1 MAISSLTSAPGSSSI
16 SLCGARRV
24 TISSTRSSPSCHRAS
39 WASSRCPTWGG
50 LKAPPRTPIRAT
62 SLLPDLPAAV
72 DDVLGRRQLAQP
84 DRAAGMQLLG
94 RVAYLP
100 PHPELIAVRE
110 SRRRIDIDSGRIHPV
125 RELLPDLLRAGH
137 DR

>member
-50 LKAPPRTPIRAT
+50 LKAPPRTPIPAT
-62 SLLPDLPAAV
+62 ALLPDLSAAV
-72 DDVLGRRQLAQP
+72 DDVLGGRQLAQP
-84 DRAAGMQLLG
+84 DRTARMQLLG
-94 RVAYLP
+94 RIADLRA
-100 PHPELIAVRE
+100 HPELISIRE
-110 SRRRIDIDSGRIHPV
+110 PRRRVHVDGGRVDRV
-125 RELLPDLLRAGH
+125 RELVAHLL
-137 DR
+137 